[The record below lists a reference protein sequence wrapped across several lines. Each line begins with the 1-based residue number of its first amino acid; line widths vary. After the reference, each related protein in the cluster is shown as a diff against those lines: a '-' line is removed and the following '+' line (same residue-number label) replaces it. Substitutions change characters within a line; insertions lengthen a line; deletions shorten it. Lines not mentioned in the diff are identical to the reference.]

1 MQPVNEVQV
10 HLAWQLI
17 YRLERLSVDSHW
29 AHRASGI
36 KGALL
41 KSLESIEAGDAQR
54 AEQLPA
60 LIELGFEVLER
71 AAREVG

>member
-1 MQPVNEVQV
+1 MKRVSDKQV
-10 HLAWQLI
+10 RLALQLI

-29 AHRASGI
+29 AHRAAGI

-41 KSLESIEAGDAQR
+41 KSLESIEAGEDIG

-60 LIELGFEVLER
+60 LIKLGFEVLER
-71 AAREVG
+71 AAWEVG